1 MSAPTAKKWLS
12 IFISSHIVALVQAYH
27 TNALKRAVK
36 MPPLHFL
43 DTGLCAYLLK
53 WSGPQVLE
61 RGAMSGAFF

>member
-1 MSAPTAKKWLS
+1 
-12 IFISSHIVALVQAYH
+12 LVQAYH